1 MELYRT
7 RLFTTGAFE
16 PISSAGSVEL
26 AIGRC
31 LQRTIC
37 RKYESRVPNLLA
49 HLLISCNNDFEG
61 ILALS
66 SLRVV
71 YRYSP
76 EEDPLRADEAISV
89 LHVFICSGLGTINR
103 LGRGGGKKQSGRHHP
118 PTLKSSLRA
127 SQICYYFLQGG
138 LGKKV
143 MRCQSL
149 GGGGGGSM
157 P

>member
-1 MELYRT
+1 M
-7 RLFTTGAFE
+7 TGAFE

-49 HLLISCNNDFEG
+49 HFLLSCNNVFEG

-76 EEDPLRADEAISV
+76 EEDPLRADEAEI
-89 LHVFICSGLGTINR
+89 I
-103 LGRGGGKKQSGRHHP
+103 
-118 PTLKSSLRA
+118 
-127 SQICYYFLQGG
+127 Y
-138 LGKKV
+138 
-143 MRCQSL
+143 
-149 GGGGGGSM
+149 
-157 P
+157 